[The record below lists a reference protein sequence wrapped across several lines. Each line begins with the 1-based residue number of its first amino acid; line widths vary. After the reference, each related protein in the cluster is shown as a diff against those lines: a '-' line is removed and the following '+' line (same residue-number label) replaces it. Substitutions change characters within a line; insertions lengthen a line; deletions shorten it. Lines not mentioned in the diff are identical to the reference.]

1 MHPVVLDS
9 LEEFLSGAL
18 EPVKRRQ
25 VDAHLV
31 ACASC
36 REEIHGMQEVSQLF
50 GSLRSEEVFEPS
62 PGFFNG
68 VMQQVRSQKAAPSFS
83 GLFSL
88 DFAFARRLVFASLM
102 TPAEREG
109 QKAEEKIAESKA
121 VEQQKQQKK
130 APTLMR
136 KGETANPDTKKK

>member
-25 VDAHLV
+25 VDAHLL

-36 REEIHGMQEVSQLF
+36 LEEIRSMQEVSQLF

-62 PGFFNG
+62 PGFLNG
-68 VMQQVRSQKAAPSFS
+68 VMEQVRSQKALPSFS

-102 TPAEREG
+102 TLAVLGGYLVSHEADFGGAGRGVSP
-109 QKAEEKIAESKA
+109 ES
-121 VEQQKQQKK
+121 
-130 APTLMR
+130 L
-136 KGETANPDTKKK
+136 